1 MSTVLITGANRGLG
15 LEFARQYAADGWD
28 VVATLRNPDTSE
40 ELQQLQKKNRK
51 ISLEALDVT
60 SDESVKQLGE
70 TLGGKPVDLLVLNSA
85 IYTRNGTKLGELNFA
100 GWRESFETNVLG
112 AIRVVEALIENVAA
126 SKQKQIAAISTG
138 MGSIETLGTTIG
150 FGIAY
155 QYRTTKAALNM
166 TMSILAKEVEP
177 RGISVVI
184 FSPGWVQTDMGGA
197 NAALTPE
204 QSIGGMRKVL
214 EGNPM
219 ELTGKFLGYDGARW
233 PW

>member
-1 MSTVLITGANRGLG
+1 M
-15 LEFARQYAADGWD
+15 
-28 VVATLRNPDTSE
+28 
-40 ELQQLQKKNRK
+40 
-51 ISLEALDVT
+51 T
-60 SDESVKQLGE
+60 SDDSAKQLAE

-85 IYTRNGTKLGELNFA
+85 IYTRNGNKLGELNFA

-112 AIRVVEALIENVAA
+112 AIRIAEALIENVAA
-126 SKQKQIAAISTG
+126 SNRKQIAAISTG
-138 MGSIETLGTTIG
+138 MGSLQALGSTIG

-155 QYRTTKAALNM
+155 QYRTSKAALNM
-166 TMSILAKEVEP
+166 AMSILAKEVEP

-204 QSIGGMRKVL
+204 QSIAGMRKVL

-219 ELTGKFLGYDGARW
+219 ELTGKFLGYDGATW

>member
-1 MSTVLITGANRGLG
+1 
-15 LEFARQYAADGWD
+15 
-28 VVATLRNPDTSE
+28 
-40 ELQQLQKKNRK
+40 
-51 ISLEALDVT
+51 
-60 SDESVKQLGE
+60 
-70 TLGGKPVDLLVLNSA
+70 LLVLNSA
-85 IYTRNGTKLGELNFA
+85 IYTRNGNKLGELNFA

-112 AIRVVEALIENVAA
+112 AIRVAEALIENVAA
-126 SKQKQIAAISTG
+126 STRKQIVAISTG
-138 MGSIETLGTTIG
+138 MGSLQALGSTIG

-155 QYRTTKAALNM
+155 QYRTSKAALNM

-177 RGISVVI
+177 RGVSVVI

-219 ELTGKFLGYDGARW
+219 ELTGKFLGYDGVTW